1 MIHAVD
7 NEMLAEAYERFKYN
21 ASIMTIKVIDD
32 EFFSQADLTV
42 SVPQE
47 KLRWFCG
54 THDLQA
60 TFICQAL

>member
-1 MIHAVD
+1 MKRLFKSHINFFSMAK
-7 NEMLAEAYERFKYN
+7 RF
-21 ASIMTIKVIDD
+21 DD